1 MKKQIILIV
10 TLLTSAT
17 YFAQVG
23 IRTSNPQTALH
34 VDGAKDN
41 AATGIPTAAQQLN
54 DAVVTS
60 TGSFGLATISPSEK
74 LDIASGNARIRDIN
88 TNIGVGGTDRVV
100 VADATG
106 ILKTINFNAYG
117 LFHSRL
123 AASQSLAANTLT
135 TLLFSTPLST
145 SPYYTYNT
153 STGALTFN
161 QPGNYIVTLQSSFT
175 DCAAGVQLV
184 LGIRPIPD
192 ASYLGRGSHYTASA
206 TTGTI
211 GELMSYTTLIVVPSA
226 GYQVRL
232 TAASN
237 AASTVLATETGG
249 TGSGNVT
256 NVTIQ
261 KI

>member
-1 MKKQIILIV
+1 MKKQIILLA
-10 TLLTSAT
+10 TLLITGT
-17 YFAQVG
+17 YYAQVG

-41 AATGIPTAAQQLN
+41 AATGAPTAAQQLN

-60 TGSFGLATISPSEK
+60 TGSLGLATISPTEK
-74 LDIASGNARIRDIN
+74 LDVASGNVRIRDIN
-88 TNIGVGGTDRVV
+88 TNIGVGGSDRVV

-123 AASQSLAANTLT
+123 TAAQSLAVSTVT
-135 TLLFSTPLST
+135 TLLFNSPLST

-161 QPGNYIVTLQSSFT
+161 QPGNYIVTLQASFT
-175 DCAAGVQLV
+175 DCAAGTQLV

-192 ASYLGRGSHYTASA
+192 ASYLGRGSHYTAIA
-206 TTGTI
+206 TAGTI
-211 GELMSYTTLIVVPSA
+211 GELMSYTTLIVAPTA
-226 GYQVRL
+226 GYQIRF

-237 AASTVLATETGG
+237 ATSTVLATETGG